1 MARAHLFRP
10 VTDEAG
16 NLLYGATVTVR
27 RADLNDTITQS
38 IYAAPT
44 LESEVLSN
52 PMVIVSGVVDVWLD
66 TPERVNLLITSD
78 GRDPISIY
86 LDAQPPAKEVV
97 RSLYPLVITN
107 APVVAK
113 VLTGSA
119 TNHEASWEDVPSAP
133 TGVAPPHTHASTGLN
148 SLALGIGAVASYTNS
163 AALGTNAVTTA
174 DDQIALGTAVNTVLA
189 LGEVRALGDVV
200 VSGDGRLLS
209 FFGATPV
216 ARQVVDGSDGGD
228 LTLRALLT
236 YLGDLGLIDN
246 QSTEG

>member
-16 NLLYGATVTVR
+16 NLLYGANVTVR
-27 RADLNDTITQS
+27 RANLNDVIGQP
-38 IYAAPT
+38 IYAGPT
-44 LESEVLSN
+44 LEAEVLAN
-52 PMVIVSGVVDVWLD
+52 PMIITSGMVDIWLD
-66 TPERVNLLITSD
+66 IPERVNLWIESI

-97 RSLYPLVITN
+97 RSLYPLTITN
-107 APVVAK
+107 AAVVAK

-119 TNHEASWEDVPSAP
+119 TDHEASWEDVPAAP
-133 TGVAPPHTHASTGLN
+133 PGVAPPHTHASTGLN
-148 SLALGIGAVASYTNS
+148 SLALGVGAVASYTNS

-189 LGEVRALGDVV
+189 LGEVRALGDVAI
-200 VSGDGRLLS
+200 SGDGRLLS

-236 YLGDLGLIDN
+236 YLGDLGLIIN
-246 QSTEG
+246 ESTP